1 MRAEQE
7 SVMSSIDIIK
17 EIAPALARRRIVRG
31 FRWLMEH
38 ESTFPVSMW
47 LSNPRVY
54 VPRARALHEEH
65 MLVTAFSNTF
75 SRRPWRSF
83 ERIVADFGLT
93 EQFLIA
99 HAFARDEIIDESIL
113 DFCWR
118 EGLFVFHLERDLSP
132 TPSALTPEVRRML
145 HRTLTH

>member
-1 MRAEQE
+1 
-7 SVMSSIDIIK
+7 MSSIDIIK

-31 FRWLMEH
+31 FRWLMGR
-38 ESTFPVSMW
+38 ESTFPVSFW
-47 LSNPRVY
+47 LSNPRIY
-54 VPRARALHEEH
+54 VPRAGALHGEH

-75 SRRPWRSF
+75 SRRPRRSF
-83 ERIVADFGLT
+83 EELVVDLGLS

-118 EGLFVFHLERDLSP
+118 EGLFVFHLERDHAP
-132 TPSALTPEVRRML
+132 RRSALTPDVRRMIA
-145 HRTLTH
+145 RTLTH